1 MRAALD
7 ELLDT
12 GRLPT
17 LQRWCEASSTVD
29 PEGAIFLVAGAEV
42 ALRFGRHVEAM
53 ARAEAAAAKDPA
65 LAFRAFSVAG
75 RAAHLASRE
84 EDALELYRR
93 AEASASTDPERRDA
107 MWGQLMCA
115 VELETSDAGEQLR
128 ELRLGVQLA
137 DIREFVRSATCVL
150 SYQVKFGALDL
161 EDADIAAELL
171 ARVSDPLVVSSFQ
184 STYSAVLGLVA
195 RYAEAQRVAEAFLE
209 TIRLYR
215 LDFARPYALC
225 AAALASA
232 GLRRFT
238 DAECCVVEAVRIAR
252 EAKDAHAQQLCVSQQ
267 IRVLLQQGRHMD
279 ALACEIPC
287 ARSPLPAAQAEVVGS
302 RGLALAAVGRV
313 AEARA
318 HADKVRGLSQAV
330 EPAVLLAAVDAICA
344 LKTHDDE
351 AVERVTELADTA
363 FHSGAVDIL
372 VTAYRS
378 TPELLTVM
386 LRADPDGARLVG
398 LVRAAGDE
406 DLARA
411 VGQPVFTGGDPREKL
426 TRRELEVYKL
436 LTDGLTNRE
445 IAKLLFI
452 EESTVKVHT
461 HHIYDKLGT
470 RSRTALTV
478 QALLERSGQATLAT
492 DLGTSGLASS

>member
-1 MRAALD
+1 
-7 ELLDT
+7 
-12 GRLPT
+12 
-17 LQRWCEASSTVD
+17 
-29 PEGAIFLVAGAEV
+29 
-42 ALRFGRHVEAM
+42 
-53 ARAEAAAAKDPA
+53 
-65 LAFRAFSVAG
+65 
-75 RAAHLASRE
+75 
-84 EDALELYRR
+84 
-93 AEASASTDPERRDA
+93 
-107 MWGQLMCA
+107 
-115 VELETSDAGEQLR
+115 
-128 ELRLGVQLA
+128 
-137 DIREFVRSATCVL
+137 
-150 SYQVKFGALDL
+150 
-161 EDADIAAELL
+161 
-171 ARVSDPLVVSSFQ
+171 
-184 STYSAVLGLVA
+184 
-195 RYAEAQRVAEAFLE
+195 
-209 TIRLYR
+209 
-215 LDFARPYALC
+215 
-225 AAALASA
+225 
-232 GLRRFT
+232 
-238 DAECCVVEAVRIAR
+238 
-252 EAKDAHAQQLCVSQQ
+252 
-267 IRVLLQQGRHMD
+267 MD

-287 ARSPLPAAQAEVVGS
+287 ARSPLPAAQAEVVAS

-478 QALLERSGQATLAT
+478 QALLERSDQATLAT